1 MTTTLRPDVATPNDP
16 QTTDTTVNRDFR
28 STEMHLM
35 NEALA
40 RAHCTE
46 QRERAMRERRVRRVL
61 AARRMDRRAARAA
74 QRARN
79 LAAAAVSLRSRTY

>member
-1 MTTTLRPDVATPNDP
+1 MTTTRPADAADPKTTTTATV
-16 QTTDTTVNRDFR
+16 TNRDFR

-40 RAHCTE
+40 RAHCME
-46 QRERAMRERRVRRVL
+46 QREQAMKEQRVRRVL
-61 AARRMDRRAARAA
+61 AARRLDRRAARAA